1 MAVLRPHRCVLP
13 LHILYPGQVDI
24 ELWKRE
30 ATVLNVFSDVHTLE
44 DSPSTGLDLGNE
56 RPCAHQW
63 FAFCQWRNFCMDTY
77 P

>member
-13 LHILYPGQVDI
+13 PHILHPGQVDI

-30 ATVLNVFSDVHTLE
+30 VTVLNVFSDVYALE

-56 RPCAHQW
+56 CPCAHQW